1 MDSIYLQIKYND
13 FMSLMSID
21 VFALKSNNFNK
32 KQNLADFKI
41 CNGRVAYI
49 LVILY

>member
-32 KQNLADFKI
+32 KAKPCWLQNL
-41 CNGRVAYI
+41 
-49 LVILY
+49 